1 MPETTLTETR
11 LDQTVS
17 LYDRYVMET
26 YARYRVVF
34 ERGEGAYLW
43 DSTGKRY
50 LDFLAGIAVNAVGH
64 CHPKVVAAIQEQ
76 AEKLL
81 HVSNLYYIEQQ
92 GMLAE
97 ILCRMSGMDKVFLA
111 NSGAEAN
118 ECALKIAR
126 KRGKRFS
133 EQKTGLVAAEGSFH
147 GRTLGTL
154 TLTGQEKYQKP
165 FTPLVPDATI
175 VPWNDCDA
183 LLGAVNDRT
192 CAILLEPIQ
201 GEGGIRPADQEYLEL
216 ARELADKHQA
226 LLIFDEVQTGCGRT
240 GDYFAFQGYGVT
252 PDIVAVAKAMGGG
265 FPIGACLAQG
275 EAATEFKPGDHGT
288 TYGGG
293 PLACAAAYAALSAIE
308 DDKLHLNA
316 KCMGDGLAQEL
327 KSLAQKYGQAGV
339 RGRGLML
346 ALVMNDPIARSVVN
360 KAFEKGLL
368 INAIGDNVLRFVP
381 PITINNTHIEECI
394 QILDSA
400 LAEAKQ

>member
-1 MPETTLTETR
+1 MPETTLSETK
-11 LDQTVS
+11 LDQTIS
-17 LYDRYVMET
+17 LYERYVMET

-43 DSTGKRY
+43 DTEGKRY

-64 CHPKVVAAIQEQ
+64 CHPRVVAAIQEQ
-76 AEKLL
+76 AAKLL

-92 GMLAE
+92 GKLAE
-97 ILCRMSGMDKVFLA
+97 VLCRMSGMDRVFLT

-126 KRGKRFS
+126 KRGKRYS
-133 EQKTGLVAAEGSFH
+133 QHKTGLVAAEGSFH

-165 FTPLVPDATI
+165 FTPLIPDAAI
-175 VPWNDCDA
+175 VPWNDREA
-183 LLGAVNDRT
+183 LRNAVDDHT

-201 GEGGIRPADQEYLEL
+201 GEGGIRPADPEYLLL
-216 ARELADKHQA
+216 ARELADQHQA

-252 PDIVAVAKAMGGG
+252 PDILAVAKAMGGG
-265 FPIGACLAQG
+265 FPIGACLARG
-275 EAATEFKPGDHGT
+275 EAAEEFKPGDHGT

-293 PLACAAAYAALSAIE
+293 PLASAAALAALGTIE
-308 DDKLHLNA
+308 DEKLHLNA
-316 KCMGDGLAQEL
+316 RCMGDGLAREL
-327 KSLAQKYGQAGV
+327 QALAEKYGHAGV
-339 RGRGLML
+339 RGRGLMQ
-346 ALVMNDPIARSVVN
+346 ALVLNDPVARTVVN
-360 KAFEKGLL
+360 AAFENGLL

-381 PITINNTHIEECI
+381 PIVIDNSHIEECI
-394 QILDSA
+394 QILDKT
-400 LAEAKQ
+400 LAEARQ